1 MQTNR
6 KREGSGGCGWVS
18 YNLKTTYHCN
28 NYWLHLHSSKRC
40 YGRTLIKV
48 NKKRRKIK
56 KEAPCLPGIV
66 CKNPLPRCLNQS
78 ESLAK
83 SGFEYNT
90 KCLKIL
96 NEMLGNYH
104 ARSRWA
110 KSHTKLLLAVLP
122 THSNKPLHFLS
133 VDKNVI
139 RNKARCP
146 PPFTSLLQ

>member
-18 YNLKTTYHCN
+18 YDLKTTYHCN
-28 NYWLHLHSSKRC
+28 NYWLHLHSSKRF
-40 YGRTLIKV
+40 GRTRERENSK
-48 NKKRRKIK
+48 KIK
-56 KEAPCLPGIV
+56 NAGSPCQPGIV
-66 CKNPLPRCLNQS
+66 SKNPLPRCFNQS

-104 ARSRWA
+104 TRSRWA

-122 THSNKPLHFLS
+122 THINKPLHFLS